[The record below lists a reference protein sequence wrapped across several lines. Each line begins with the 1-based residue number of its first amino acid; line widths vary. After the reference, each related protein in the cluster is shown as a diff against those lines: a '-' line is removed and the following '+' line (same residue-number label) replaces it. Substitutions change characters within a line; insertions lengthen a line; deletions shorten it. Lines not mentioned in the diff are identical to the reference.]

1 MMEVTA
7 MLNDETK
14 RKLRELNIGEV
25 IEAID
30 FQNRDPATI
39 ALPFEERI
47 QRMVDYLYQE
57 KYNGKIQR
65 LIKAARFRF
74 PQADIHS
81 IYYDGRTL
89 NRNAITELS
98 TCQFIRNRQSVVFQG
113 YTGSGKT
120 FLACSLGKEACR
132 QQIRTRYIRLP
143 DLLMEYG
150 DSKLIPGQEK
160 KMINKYA
167 RLPLLILDEWLMGD
181 ISAEELHFLFELT
194 ERRSDTTSTIFCT
207 QYSKKDWIK
216 KLGQG
221 VYAEAIV
228 DRYAYNTTWVET
240 GKSNM
245 REYCARNS

>member
-1 MMEVTA
+1 

-25 IEAID
+25 IDAID
-30 FQNRDPATI
+30 FQNQDPVTVT
-39 ALPFEERI
+39 LPFDERI

-57 KYNGKIQR
+57 KYNSRIQR
-65 LIKAARFRF
+65 LIKSAKFRF

-89 NRNAITELS
+89 NREAITDLA
-98 TCQFIRNRQSVVFQG
+98 TCQFVKSNQSVVFQG

-120 FLACSLGKEACR
+120 FLACALGREACR

-150 DSKLIPGQEK
+150 DSKLIAGQEK
-160 KMINKYA
+160 KLIAKYA
-167 RLPLLILDEWLMGD
+167 KIPLLILDEWLMAD

-194 ERRSDTTSTIFCT
+194 ERRSDATSTIFCT

-221 VYAEAIV
+221 VFAEAIV
-228 DRYAYNTTWVET
+228 DRYAYNTTWIET
-240 GKSNM
+240 GKTNM
-245 REYCARNS
+245 REYCSKKS